1 MSLLGSAVLAFWHDI
16 APGGDAEFN
25 HWHTRE
31 HIPERVGVPGF
42 LRGRRYTA
50 VGDGPR
56 YFNLYETESLA
67 TLSGSAYVARLN
79 DPTPWT
85 RRVLPLFRNSK
96 RTACRVVSSR
106 GSGVGGSLATLELGP
121 APGRADALGAWL
133 TATALPIA
141 AERPGVVGV
150 HLCEGDAA
158 TTEVKTEEK
167 KLRDR
172 PDELARWVILLE
184 GIDAD
189 VVESAAGSLLGPG
202 ELTRHGAADAGGV
215 AVYRLQYCL
224 AR

>member
-50 VGDGPR
+50 LAAAPR

-67 TLSGSAYVARLN
+67 TLSGAAYVARLN

-85 RRVLPLFRNSK
+85 RRALPLFRNSK
-96 RTACRVVSSR
+96 RTACRVALSL
-106 GSGVGGSLATLELGP
+106 GSGVGGVIATLELGP
-121 APGRADALGAWL
+121 APGRAEELGAWL
-133 TATALPIA
+133 TSTALPSA
-141 AERPGVVGV
+141 GERSGIVGV
-150 HLCEGDAA
+150 HLCEGDVE
-158 TTEVKTEEK
+158 TTQVRTEEK

-184 GIDAD
+184 GIDAG
-189 VVESAAGSLLGPG
+189 VVEAAGASLLGPA
-202 ELTRHGAADAGGV
+202 ELTRRGATDAGAL

-224 AR
+224 ER